1 MKKCLH
7 GRTDT
12 NKVVV
17 FEGNKELIG
26 KIIDIKIV
34 SEHKW
39 YLKGET
45 LM

>member
-17 FEGNKELIG
+17 FDGPKELIG
-26 KIIDIKIV
+26 KMIDIKIV

-39 YLKGET
+39 YLRGEI
-45 LM
+45 